1 MAVEPARSSRAAL
14 IPFAIEHAERIPQW
28 VRDEREAFWL
38 APRSRLPLT
47 AQRVIQW
54 GEAEGERFTLLA
66 DPHGLP
72 VGYGE
77 LNRLSRDPGTYW
89 LGHLIIDPTRRGC
102 GFGTQLT
109 RLLMTRGFA
118 RGARRVTLVVFPDN
132 HTAIRAYAQA
142 GMDVDGYETHHFPL
156 YRRSVRLTRMA
167 ISARE
172 FQRRSTP

>member
-14 IPFAIEHAERIPQW
+14 IPFEMEHAARIPGW
-28 VRDEREAFWL
+28 VRDDQEALWL

-47 AQRVIQW
+47 PQRVIQW
-54 GEAEGERFTLLA
+54 GENEGERFTLLTCE
-66 DPHGLP
+66 HGDP

-89 LGHLIIDPTRRGC
+89 LGHLIIDPATRGRGY
-102 GFGTQLT
+102 GMQLT
-109 RLLMTRGFA
+109 RLLLTRGFE

-132 HTAIRAYAQA
+132 HTALRAYARA
-142 GMDVDGYETHHFPL
+142 GMEVDGYETHHFHL

-167 ISARE
+167 ITARD
-172 FQRRSTP
+172 FARQRM